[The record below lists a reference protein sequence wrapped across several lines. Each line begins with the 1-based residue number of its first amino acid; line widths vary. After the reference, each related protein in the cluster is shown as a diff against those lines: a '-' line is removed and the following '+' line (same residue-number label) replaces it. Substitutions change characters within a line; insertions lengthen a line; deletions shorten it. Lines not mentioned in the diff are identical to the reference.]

1 MLAYRKVHHHLSTEA
16 LQIIERRVFEGLR
29 PMKEPVPLANLE
41 LPGHPHWRE
50 FLCVVSQDPRL
61 AALEQLWC
69 NVAGRS
75 L

>member
-1 MLAYRKVHHHLSTEA
+1 
-16 LQIIERRVFEGLR
+16 
-29 PMKEPVPLANLE
+29 MKEPVPLANLE